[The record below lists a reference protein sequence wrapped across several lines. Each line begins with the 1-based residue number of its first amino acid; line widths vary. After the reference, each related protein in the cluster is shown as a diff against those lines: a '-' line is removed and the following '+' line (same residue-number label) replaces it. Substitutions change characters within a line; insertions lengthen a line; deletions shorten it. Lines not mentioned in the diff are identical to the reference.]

1 MFGIGAILNF
11 IMQLSFKP
19 FGTAFFAF
27 FSRLRC
33 PRFMEWIRR
42 VLRTPW
48 CVMFSFLCPDVNR
61 RLTGVNT

>member
-27 FSRLRC
+27 FLKVALSSLHGMDPQSVKDAMVCNVFVFMYRC
-33 PRFMEWIRR
+33 
-42 VLRTPW
+42 
-48 CVMFSFLCPDVNR
+48 
-61 RLTGVNT
+61 